1 MKPFRCS
8 YTDHHRLARING
20 KIFNWGPSTP
30 PGCVYVKEKKTSRPI
45 INIKGTVTI
54 DRRIQHPVV
63 EKHIDYYLS
72 STSSSSN
79 LSTSLDKI

>member
-1 MKPFRCS
+1 MKPFWCS
-8 YTDHHRLARING
+8 YTYHHRLARING

-30 PGCVYVKEKKTSRPI
+30 PVVFTSKKKKTSRPI

-54 DRRIQHPVV
+54 DRRIQHPVI
-63 EKHIDYYLS
+63 EKRIDYYLS